1 MIEFKRVII
10 RNDTKRSHSRVVR
23 PKHKIPQ
30 QRVALGRDL
39 FLVEHGAVW
48 HTIFRLD
55 PADVESART

>member
-10 RNDTKRSHSRVVR
+10 WNDTERSHSRVVH

-39 FLVEHGAVW
+39 FLVGMAYD
-48 HTIFRLD
+48 L
-55 PADVESART
+55 PP